1 MCAQA
6 VSEYKPRKPESG
18 ILHRLVSTH
27 FDEFVESFED
37 ADSCES
43 GLPTF
48 VRKEFE
54 EFLDCGILE
63 RGFVLLFCDR
73 CQREH
78 ALAFSCK
85 GRAICPSC
93 GARRMQE
100 TAAHLV
106 DDVLPDVALR
116 QYVLSPPFELRGLLA
131 CKREVLAKMVN
142 FFVRAIF
149 EQLTTWARC
158 QGLAEPKCGAVTFIQ
173 RFTKTLNI
181 SPHLHVLVLDGVFA
195 NEEDGPRF
203 VECPA
208 PTNRDLLSLAQTVF
222 KKMEKFLA
230 KSGYLRSD
238 SDALEE
244 ASLTPLE
251 RWYVRGLAE
260 PSMLSPSRIV
270 DVKSTAI
277 ECGGFSVHAQVRVAQ
292 GDRRGRERLC
302 LYAARPPFAED
313 QLRMSGDG
321 RVRLTLRRPAKNGQG
336 AIVLS
341 PVQFLR
347 RLAWL
352 VPPRRSIR
360 FATRAFWLRPRKCGA
375 RLFQGPHPLFS
386 SPSRSRT

>member
-1 MCAQA
+1 MNDSSTAGSWNA
-6 VSEYKPRKPESG
+6 GSSFFSATDASVSMLWP
-18 ILHRLVSTH
+18 
-27 FDEFVESFED
+27 
-37 ADSCES
+37 
-43 GLPTF
+43 
-48 VRKEFE
+48 
-54 EFLDCGILE
+54 
-63 RGFVLLFCDR
+63 
-73 CQREH
+73 
-78 ALAFSCK
+78 FSCK

-106 DDVLPDVALR
+106 DGVLPDVALR

-131 CKREVLAKMVN
+131 CKRQVLAKMVS

-149 EQLTTWARC
+149 EQLTGWARC
-158 QGLAEPKCGAVTFIQ
+158 QDLPEPKCGAVTFIQ

-195 NEEDGPRF
+195 NEEEGPRF

-208 PTNRDLLSLAQTVF
+208 PTNRDLLSLAQSVF

-230 KSGYLRSD
+230 KSGYLRSE

-270 DVKSTAI
+270 DVKSTA
-277 ECGGFSVHAQVRVAQ
+277 SK
-292 GDRRGRERLC
+292 LC
-302 LYAARPPFAED
+302 LYAARPPFAEG
-313 QLRMSGDG
+313 QLRMTDDG

-352 VPPRRSIR
+352 VPPPAQHQVRYAGVLASASKVRRAIVPR
-360 FATRAFWLRPRKCGA
+360 PAPVLQLAFPIENMRPRVQKHRMSWAKLLARVYSIDGERCLSCG
-375 RLFQGPHPLFS
+375 GP
-386 SPSRSRT
+386 T

>member
-1 MCAQA
+1 M
-6 VSEYKPRKPESG
+6 
-18 ILHRLVSTH
+18 
-27 FDEFVESFED
+27 
-37 ADSCES
+37 
-43 GLPTF
+43 
-48 VRKEFE
+48 
-54 EFLDCGILE
+54 
-63 RGFVLLFCDR
+63 
-73 CQREH
+73 
-78 ALAFSCK
+78 
-85 GRAICPSC
+85 
-93 GARRMQE
+93 
-100 TAAHLV
+100 
-106 DDVLPDVALR
+106 
-116 QYVLSPPFELRGLLA
+116 
-131 CKREVLAKMVN
+131 
-142 FFVRAIF
+142 
-149 EQLTTWARC
+149 
-158 QGLAEPKCGAVTFIQ
+158 
-173 RFTKTLNI
+173 
-181 SPHLHVLVLDGVFA
+181 LVLDGVFA

-230 KSGYLRSD
+230 KSGYLRSE

-244 ASLTPLE
+244 ASLTPVE

-352 VPPRRSIR
+352 VPPPAQHQVRYAGVLASASKVRRAIVPRPAPALQLAFPIENMRPQVQKRRMSWAKLLARVYSIDGER
-360 FATRAFWLRPRKCGA
+360 CLSCGGRLRPIGA
-375 RLFQGPHPLFS
+375 VTESSHVKQTLGRMRRQRCARDPLS
-386 SPSRSRT
+386 SPSISDRRHKPTQDPKLPGLGASCPRGRMARPLGERYV